1 MGGWLFLIISACAAD
16 EFGEVL
22 VEFYEHFIINI
33 GVIAMVVLTSHL
45 IIIVVVIVVG
55 IVLTPAYTI
64 AIITTIGIM
73 YCPIGTSIRVHI
85 LDLVHRLLF
94 LVLLVADNRRRYF
107 LNNYL
112 LLPILL
118 PPIKCLCNNWL
129 LSLCYCAGRT
139 VIN

>member
-1 MGGWLFLIISACAAD
+1 
-16 EFGEVL
+16 
-22 VEFYEHFIINI
+22 
-33 GVIAMVVLTSHL
+33 MVVLTSHL
-45 IIIVVVIVVG
+45 IIVIVVD
-55 IVLTPAYTI
+55 IVLAPASTI

-73 YCPIGTSIRVHI
+73 HCSIGISIRVHI

-107 LNNYL
+107 LNYYL

-118 PPIKCLCNNWL
+118 PPVQCLCNNWL

-139 VIN
+139 VINQVLVAIFMVTALFAICAAA

>member
-1 MGGWLFLIISACAAD
+1 MI
-16 EFGEVL
+16 
-22 VEFYEHFIINI
+22 
-33 GVIAMVVLTSHL
+33 VLTSHL
-45 IIIVVVIVVG
+45 IIIIVVVVG
-55 IVLTPAYTI
+55 IVLTI

-73 YCPIGTSIRVHI
+73 YCPIGISIRVHI

-107 LNNYL
+107 LNYYL

-118 PPIKCLCNNWL
+118 PPVQCLCNNWL

-139 VIN
+139 VINQVLVAIFMVTALFAICAAA